1 MSRRGPLANVQRAV
15 IASLAFLLVYF
26 FSIYATLPDVRLLA
40 RRNPETTAFIELRAR
55 EAAARGQQAKRLQR
69 WVPYARISPHLT
81 TAVRV
86 TEDAGFFQHE
96 GIDLEELKK
105 SMEANL
111 DQMRWV
117 RGGSTITQ
125 QLAKNLYLS
134 PTKDPLR
141 KFTELL
147 IARHLEVAL
156 TKQRIFELYLN
167 VIEWGDGIYGADA
180 AARAYFG
187 LSAGGLSP
195 EQSALLAGA
204 IANPRLMSPAR
215 PSRRLRARQRM
226 ILRRMGYGTRPP
238 DWNQLADPSTLDAP
252 DDNVPVA
259 SPPVASPPMG
269 TPVPAPRPPET
280 PIPQPFPQPAP
291 PVPQP
296 SRTP

>member
-1 MSRRGPLANVQRAV
+1 MTRRGPLANVQRAV
-15 IASLAFLLVYF
+15 VASLAFLLVYF
-26 FSIYATLPDVRLLA
+26 FSIYATLPDVRPLA

-55 EAAARGQQAKRLQR
+55 EAAGRGQQPKRLQR

-105 SMEANL
+105 SMEQNL

-238 DWNQLADPSTLDAP
+238 DWNQIADPATLDTP
-252 DDNVPVA
+252 DDVAPV
-259 SPPVASPPMG
+259 VG
-269 TPVPAPRPPET
+269 TPVPAPPA
-280 PIPQPFPQPAP
+280 PQPFPQPAQP
-291 PVPQP
+291 APQP